1 MSNNKTPIDK
11 GNWILENIG
20 LAPYKLFKSYGVL
33 VRTIALFISIVWIAI
48 IMLVLSPYFIYV
60 MVDEIIN

>member
-11 GNWILENIG
+11 GNWVLENIG
-20 LAPYKLFKSYGVL
+20 LAPYKLFKGYGVL